1 MKGTKGRKDPG
12 GDNLKPFV
20 IKQAKERVPIFSTL
34 FPPFDCNFFLQ
45 CENQKWNL

>member
-20 IKQAKERVPIFSTL
+20 IKQAKERGVPFTFIFSTL
-34 FPPFDCNFFLQ
+34 FPSFDCNFFAM
-45 CENQKWNL
+45 

>member
-20 IKQAKERVPIFSTL
+20 IKQAKERVPFTFIFSTL
-34 FPPFDCNFFLQ
+34 FPQFDCNFFAM
-45 CENQKWNL
+45 